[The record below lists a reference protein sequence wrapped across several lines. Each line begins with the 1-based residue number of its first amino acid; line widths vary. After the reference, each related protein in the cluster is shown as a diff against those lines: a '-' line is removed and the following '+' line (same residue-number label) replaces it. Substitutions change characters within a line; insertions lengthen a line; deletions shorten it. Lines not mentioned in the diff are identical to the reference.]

1 MDTKPPRAN
10 LLQTAGQRTAAGARS
25 GSRGGKGLWLLL
37 IFSPCV
43 GFTFTHLLHLISPPP
58 PCTSALQMSPTP
70 GAQKADANAPLSG
83 RPAHAAWLARVQ
95 HLWIKASLRPP
106 AESSTQQTVFIHVP
120 ATPQSHPQFHPLA
133 PSREPHSDVRV
144 SVSILSS
151 TLLRNWIHPI

>member
-25 GSRGGKGLWLLL
+25 GGRGGKGLWLLL

-43 GFTFTHLLHLISPPP
+43 CFTFTHLLHLISPPLRARLHCRCHQHP
-58 PCTSALQMSPTP
+58 AHKKPTP
-70 GAQKADANAPLSG
+70 TLPSLAAPHT
-83 RPAHAAWLARVQ
+83 PPARVQ

-106 AESSTQQTVFIHVP
+106 AESSTQRTVFIHVP